1 MKIILF
7 VLLQIICTSLWA
19 QQSSTPKNVFII
31 TTDGLRWQE
40 VFNGADEKII
50 TDNEFVKDTSLTKEM
65 YWAESPEERR
75 KKLMPFFW
83 GTLASKGQLHGN
95 RGYKNKV
102 NVSNPYK
109 ISYPG
114 YNEILTGY
122 ADPFVVTNKPNKN
135 KNENL
140 LEYLNKQEPYRNAV
154 VAFSSW
160 NVFPYILNEERSN
173 IPVNSGY
180 ELVKEENPV
189 FDIINKVQDSVKV
202 KEATRYDLLTFL
214 NAKEYIQQHHPK
226 IMMLGLGE
234 TDEFGHKGEYDNYLQ
249 QANNVD
255 KMIAELWYFVQTDP
269 FYKNNTIFIITT
281 DHGRGSRPS
290 KWYSHSM
297 LVKGASETWLAMI
310 GPGIKPLGEMK
321 SNTQIYQKQIAATVA
336 GLIDQHFEANHP
348 IATAFKLPVDV
359 HERQMNIAALGISFD
374 SLFTTEGIMFMI
386 ILFLLAKLFK
396 KKRLLRLQQ

>member
-7 VLLQIICTSLWA
+7 VLLQLTCTTLWA

-140 LEYLNKQEPYRNAV
+140 LEYLNKQEAYRNAV
-154 VAFSSW
+154 VAFCSW
-160 NVFPYILNEERSN
+160 NIFPYILNEERSD

-180 ELVKEENPV
+180 ELVKEDNPV
-189 FDIINKVQDSVKV
+189 FGLINKVQDSVRV

-281 DHGRGSRPS
+281 DHGRGSKPS

-297 LVKGASETWLAMI
+297 LVKGAGETWLAMI

-348 IATAFKLPVDV
+348 IATAFKLPADA

-374 SLFTTEGIMFMI
+374 SLLTTEGIMFMI

-396 KKRLLRLQQ
+396 KKRSLRLQQ